1 MSKNENRIRQ
11 PEAEETAKPLQ
22 KFFFPEQGVTIEAT
36 TIEEA
41 TEKLNN
47 QINK

>member
-1 MSKNENRIRQ
+1 MSKNDKPIRQ

-22 KFFFPEQGVTIEAT
+22 KFFFPDRGITIEAA

-41 TEKLNN
+41 TEKLTH
-47 QINK
+47 QLTQ